1 MSDPIEIILGSGL
14 NWVVYKIDNDIGI
27 TSGIEVMKNTMLYIK
42 KNNQFIQIGTLGQVR
57 NKRPPGSSTQIMGS
71 TGTEIATM
79 NPYTGVL
86 STTLYADRPKTTI
99 TPSTITN
106 RGGKRKTKKSFRKS
120 KNDKRKYKRE
130 KKRKTRKNNKI
141 R

>member
-1 MSDPIEIILGSGL
+1 MSDPIEIILKSGL

-42 KNNQFIQIGTLGQVR
+42 KNNQFIKIGTLGQVR
-57 NKRPPGSSTQIMGS
+57 HKTPDGNFTQIMDF

-79 NPYTGVL
+79 NPSTGVL
-86 STTLYADRPKTTI
+86 STTLYADKPTSTI
-99 TPSTITN
+99 TPIKFTN
-106 RGGKRKTKKSFRKS
+106 RGGKRKTKKYFRKS

>member
-1 MSDPIEIILGSGL
+1 MSDPIEIILDSGL

-42 KNNQFIQIGTLGQVR
+42 KNNQFIKIGTLGQVR
-57 NKRPPGSSTQIMGS
+57 HKTPDGNFTQIMDF

-79 NPYTGVL
+79 NPSTGYL
-86 STTLYADRPKTTI
+86 DTTLYADKPTSTI

-106 RGGKRKTKKSFRKS
+106 RGGKRKTKKYFRKS

>member
-1 MSDPIEIILGSGL
+1 MSDPIEIILDAGL

-42 KNNQFIQIGTLGQVR
+42 QNNQFIQIGTLGQVR
-57 NKRPPGSSTQIMGS
+57 NKTPSGSSTQIMDF
-71 TGTEIATM
+71 TGTQIATM
-79 NPYTGVL
+79 DSITGVL
-86 STTLYADRPKTTI
+86 STTLYADKPKSTI
-99 TPSTITN
+99 TPITFNN
-106 RGGKRKTKKSFRKS
+106 RGGKRKTKKSFRKP

-130 KKRKTRKNNKI
+130 NKRKTRKNSKI